1 MEIVVND
8 TNILIDLYNSGLL
21 PYCKRLNLEFRTL
34 DVVMNEIEVPDQ
46 QKAIQS
52 IIDDGTLTVFHL
64 SGAQIGTVLQ
74 KVAEYQGVC
83 NLSVVDISV
92 MVYAIENN
100 CRLLTG
106 DKKLKEKAILENVNV
121 SGILFLTDMLM
132 TDSSISNAEMIT
144 ALEKLL
150 SSNNRLP
157 KNKIKERINT
167 LKRQ

>member
-21 PYCKRLNLEFRTL
+21 PYCKRLYLEFRTL

-74 KVAEYQGVC
+74 KVAEYQGAC

>member
-34 DVVMNEIEVPDQ
+34 DVVINEIEVPDQ

-52 IIDDGTLTVFHL
+52 IIDDGTLTVFPL

-74 KVAEYQGVC
+74 KVAEYQGAC

-106 DKKLKEKAILENVNV
+106 DKKLKEKATLENVRM

-132 TDSSISNAEMIT
+132 TDSSISNTEMIT

-157 KNKIKERINT
+157 KKIIKERINT

>member
-52 IIDDGTLTVFHL
+52 IIDDGTLTVFPL

-74 KVAEYQGVC
+74 KVAEYQGAC

-157 KNKIKERINT
+157 KKIIKERINT

>member
-52 IIDDGTLTVFHL
+52 IIDDGTLTVFPL

-74 KVAEYQGVC
+74 KVAEYQGAC

>member
-52 IIDDGTLTVFHL
+52 IIDDGTLTVFPL

-74 KVAEYQGVC
+74 KVAEYQGAC

-106 DKKLKEKAILENVNV
+106 DKKLKALIPQHYNLT
-121 SGILFLTDMLM
+121 LFI
-132 TDSSISNAEMIT
+132 SS
-144 ALEKLL
+144 
-150 SSNNRLP
+150 
-157 KNKIKERINT
+157 
-167 LKRQ
+167 

>member
-52 IIDDGTLTVFHL
+52 IIDDGTLTVFPL

-74 KVAEYQGVC
+74 KVAEYQGAC

-121 SGILFLTDMLM
+121 LGILFLTDMLM

>member
-83 NLSVVDISV
+83 NLSVADISV
-92 MVYAIENN
+92 MVYAIENT

-106 DKKLKEKAILENVNV
+106 DKKLKEKATLENVKV

-132 TDSSISNAEMIT
+132 KDTSISNTEMIT

-157 KNKIKERINT
+157 KKIIKERINT
-167 LKRQ
+167 LKHQ